1 MKQIDIAKVKDFWN
15 ANPCQSTWSSEND
28 RRRYFEEITR
38 KRYQGR
44 DWHVPI
50 VAKFGSFRGKDV
62 LEIGCGIGADGI
74 EFARNGANYIGV
86 DLTANSV
93 ELARERFKV
102 FGVPGRLEVANA
114 EEGLPFPNE
123 TVDHVYSFG
132 VIHHSPHPD
141 KIVGEIY
148 RVLKKGGTF
157 TVMLY
162 NRNSINYY
170 IEILFLRR
178 LLRWCL
184 FPKFMPRLIAAVTG
198 FDRGKLE
205 GHRERLLKRKKLTKE
220 EWVSMNTDGPFCPLS
235 RVYDYEE
242 ARALFQ
248 AFENVRQEV
257 WEFNVDHWSFLG
269 KAIPDAVAKWIG
281 RRWGWHR
288 MIYGQKPAVV
298 IGSGDKPTSYSTF
311 VDSHSA

>member
-1 MKQIDIAKVKDFWN
+1 MKQTDIAEVKEFWN
-15 ANPCQSTWSSEND
+15 ANPCQAALSSEDD
-28 RRRYFEEITR
+28 RQRYFEEITK

-62 LEIGCGIGADGI
+62 VEIGCGIGTDGI
-74 EFARNGANYIGV
+74 EFARKAANYIGI

-93 ELARERFKV
+93 ELARERFKL
-102 FGVPGRLEVANA
+102 FGMPGRFEVANA
-114 EEGLPFPNE
+114 EEGLPLPDE
-123 TVDHVYSFG
+123 GVDHVYSFG
-132 VIHHSPHPD
+132 VIHHSPAPE
-141 KIVGEIY
+141 KIADEIY
-148 RVLKKGGTF
+148 RLLRKGGTF

-170 IEILFLRR
+170 VEILFLRR

-198 FDRGKLE
+198 FDRWKLE
-205 GHRERLLKRKKLTKE
+205 GHRDRLLKKKKLTKK

-288 MIYGQKPAVV
+288 MIYGQKPLVV
-298 IGSGDKPTSYSTF
+298 MESGDKPRSEPTF
-311 VDSHSA
+311 VGSHST